1 MGRSVRDIAASFGKS
16 KTALHRRK
24 VVGLKTRGLRP
35 STDGGESEP
44 LTAVRRR
51 IRDLDKEDQVTVLA
65 RRLGGLPEDLLSVV
79 VQVRLL
85 VLTESAHVPM
95 NVQRDAMHDAGAHR
109 R

>member
-1 MGRSVRDIAASFGKS
+1 MRDIAASFGKS

-85 VLTESAHVPM
+85 VLMESTYVLMGVQPNPM
-95 NVQRDAMHDAGAHR
+95 HHIGAHR